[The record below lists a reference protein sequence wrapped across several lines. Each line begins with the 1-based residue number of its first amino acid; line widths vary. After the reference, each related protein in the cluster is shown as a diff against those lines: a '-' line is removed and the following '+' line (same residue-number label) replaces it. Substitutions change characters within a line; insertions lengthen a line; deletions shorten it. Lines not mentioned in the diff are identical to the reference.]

1 MKPLI
6 ILKTGSAPTAV
17 ASEHGDFE
25 SWFCDYLAA
34 PVPVQVINAVAGEAL
49 PDAEQLAG
57 VLVTGSP
64 AMVSHREDWSER
76 AASWLVRIHQAQVPL
91 LGVCYGHQLIA
102 HALGGR
108 VGPNPAGRHIGTA
121 RLQFTPAA
129 RGDALLGD
137 VFLGGVFSG
146 DSWQDGADAE
156 LLVQVTHQEHVQE
169 PPPGAQILAQVALD
183 PHHAL
188 RFGPSTWGLQF
199 HPEFT
204 APVLRSYVALRREN
218 IASEGLDPDQIHAAI
233 VETPESTRILARFAA
248 LCLAYAERNPTDNS
262 SLRAVS

>member
-25 SWFCDYLAA
+25 SWFCNYLAA
-34 PVPVQVINAVAGEAL
+34 AVPVQVINAVAGEAL
-49 PDAEQLAG
+49 PDAAQLAG

-64 AMVSHREDWSER
+64 AMVSHREAWSER
-76 AASWLVRIHQAQVPL
+76 AASWLARIHQAQVPL

-121 RLQFTPAA
+121 RLQFTPGA

-137 VFLGGVFSG
+137 A
-146 DSWQDGADAE
+146 WQDGSDAE
-156 LLVQVTHQEHVQE
+156 FLVQVTHQEHVQE

-188 RFGPSTWGLQF
+188 RFGPTTWGLQF

-218 IASEGLDPDQIHAAI
+218 IASEGLDPDQIHAEI

-248 LCLAYAERNPTDNS
+248 LCLAYAEQNLTDNS